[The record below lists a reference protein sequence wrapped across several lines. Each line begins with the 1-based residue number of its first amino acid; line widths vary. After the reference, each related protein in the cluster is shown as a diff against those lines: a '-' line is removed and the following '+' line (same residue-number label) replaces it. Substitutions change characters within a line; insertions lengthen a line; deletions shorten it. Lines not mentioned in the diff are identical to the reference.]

1 MKGNKMD
8 KNKVMEKNQ
17 EMHHAV
23 NGADG
28 VKQIGCV
35 S

>member
-8 KNKVMEKNQ
+8 KNKVMEKKLQ
-17 EMHHAV
+17 LHHAV

-28 VKQIGCV
+28 VEQIGCV